1 MLTFKVFSKRRLSL
15 YFFYLYNIFCIYQ
28 YISINVSKFAQ
39 LLQMNI
45 FLFEL
50 KKIDLYQYIKIF
62 SA

>member
-1 MLTFKVFSKRRLSL
+1 MPTFKVFSKIRLSL
-15 YFFYLYNIFCIYQ
+15 YFFYLYKIFCINQ